1 MFFTQVCGQVMEYN
15 KQPLMQLEMSD
26 HVNSAGGREQGSDLQ
41 HAGLSLSEADFQAVV
56 GSWIRSYIVECSGER
71 KHRNTFSQVDQQEN
85 CLSGKNMMRLHLM
98 TFIQLKDLV
107 QIVNKFNS
115 NLLF

>member
-1 MFFTQVCGQVMEYN
+1 MEREN
-15 KQPLMQLEMSD
+15 TEIP
-26 HVNSAGGREQGSDLQ
+26 SAK
-41 HAGLSLSEADFQAVV
+41 
-56 GSWIRSYIVECSGER
+56 WISR
-71 KHRNTFSQVDQQEN
+71 KTV
-85 CLSGKNMMRLHLM
+85 LSGKNMMRLHLM

>member
-1 MFFTQVCGQVMEYN
+1 MRAGDGVQQTGPHAAGDERLRKQCGRE
-15 KQPLMQLEMSD
+15 
-26 HVNSAGGREQGSDLQ
+26 GREQESDLQ
-41 HAGLSLSEADFQAVV
+41 HAGLSLSDAEFQAVV
-56 GSWIRSYIVECSGER
+56 RSRLRSYIVECSGER
-71 KHRNTFSQVDQQEN
+71 KHRNTFSQVDQQE
-85 CLSGKNMMRLHLM
+85 NMMRLHLM